1 MKAEGAPR
9 GQVGDEKTGVRRH
22 PKPSHARTSFYSH
35 PAPPLN
41 AHPCSASLPPSGS
54 SLAQQTAGDRRAD
67 LVCLTCCCWP
77 LGSREASTNSLL
89 LPLLPPEMLL
99 PSPGPKKHPGCGSI
113 EQPASCSGGRSG
125 ALNQYQS
132 GSRRPSSAS
141 SSRLVVMMCSSCCR

>member
-9 GQVGDEKTGVRRH
+9 GQVGGRKDWSTH
-22 PKPSHARTSFYSH
+22 TPKAISCKNKFLLPT
-35 PAPPLN
+35 PPPN
-41 AHPCSASLPPSGS
+41 AHPRSASLLSSGS
-54 SLAQQTAGDRRAD
+54 SSAQQTAGDRRAD

-77 LGSREASTNSLL
+77 SGSREASTNSLL

-99 PSPGPKKHPGCGSI
+99 PSPGPKKHPGCGST

-141 SSRLVVMMCSSCCR
+141 SSRLVVMMCSNCCR